1 MEEKEIDF
9 GVADYGNLIV
19 LGNGFDLDLN
29 FKTSYKDFFENTND
43 IANGGFPFVLG
54 GEDYHAL
61 GRHILGQAIKGWYD
75 LEDILAQYGSRGVY
89 YFKQGEDARSD
100 RNDYDTLVYSLSL
113 YLKSLDFSTPK
124 KDSVAARVLEV
135 VCNCLIPPTVYS
147 FNYTDVEAIAS
158 ALGLTVGPVSY
169 VHGSLKNNDI
179 ILGVGDYGKLSP
191 LYDYMYKTSDPKYE
205 STKLFQEL
213 DACNNL
219 LIFGLSLS
227 QVDYPYFEAFFKK
240 VASGVYGTERKKF
253 IRIFTY
259 DDESRMDIL
268 RNLRAMNQGMIALF
282 NNSDFDIIR
291 TKGNIDEPKV
301 DALIGKMEN
310 EWQFAV

>member
-1 MEEKEIDF
+1 MEENEIDF
-9 GVADYGNLIV
+9 GASDLGNLIV
-19 LGNGFDLDLN
+19 LGNGFDLDLD
-29 FKTSYKDFFENTND
+29 FRTSYKDFFKNTND
-43 IANGGFPFVLG
+43 ILNGGFPFVLG

-75 LEDILAQYGSRGVY
+75 LEDILAKYGSQGVY
-89 YFKQGEDARSD
+89 TFNQGEDARSD
-100 RNDYDTLVYSLSL
+100 RKDYDALVNSLSL
-113 YLKSLDFSTPK
+113 YLKSLDYSKPK
-124 KDSVAARVLEV
+124 KASVAARVLEGL
-135 VCNCLIPPTVYS
+135 CNCLISPMVYS
-147 FNYTDVEAIAS
+147 FNYTDVQAIAN
-158 ALGLTVGPVSY
+158 ALGLTVGTVSY
-169 VHGSLKNNDI
+169 VHGSLKNDDI

-191 LYDYMYKTSDPKYE
+191 LYDYMYKTSNPKYK

-240 VASGVYGTERKKF
+240 VASGTYGTERKKF

-268 RNLRAMNQGMIALF
+268 RNLRAMNQGMISLF
-282 NNSDFDIIR
+282 NNSDFDIVR
-291 TKGNIDEPKV
+291 TKDNIDEPKV
-301 DALIGKMEN
+301 AALIEKIEN
-310 EWQFAV
+310 EWQLAV